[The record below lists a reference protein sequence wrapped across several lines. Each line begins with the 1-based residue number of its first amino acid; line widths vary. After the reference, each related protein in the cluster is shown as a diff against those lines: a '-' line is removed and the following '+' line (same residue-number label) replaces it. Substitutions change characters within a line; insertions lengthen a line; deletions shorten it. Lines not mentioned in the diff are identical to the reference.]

1 MSKRMEIGDEIY
13 VWDTLDKLN
22 EFKDRVKNAREE
34 VKEKGFIL
42 FYMDS
47 WYQNL
52 RSPKAKMFYK
62 NTITKFKP
70 MEMGGAPIYKPHYV
84 YFVPFKNNDGKLL
97 SRCRTSNAEE
107 IAFLDMKKGVVREDS
122 RELSPYE
129 KQIVETQKLKLEV
142 EELKKTM
149 GDKKDKPKKEPLEIK
164 FDPIAEAKESIKKE
178 KEKKK
183 KT

>member
-1 MSKRMEIGDEIY
+1 MAKRMEIGDEIY

-22 EFKDRVKNAREE
+22 EFNDKVKNAREE
-34 VKEKGFIL
+34 IKEKDFVL
-42 FYMDS
+42 FYMES

-70 MEMGGAPIYKPHYV
+70 MEMGGAPIYKSHYV
-84 YFVPFKNNDGKLL
+84 YFTPFRNNDGKLL

-107 IAFLDMKKGVVREDS
+107 IAFLDMKKGVVREEA

-129 KQIVETQKLKLEV
+129 KQVAETQKLKQDL

-149 GDKKDKPKKEPLEIK
+149 EDKKPKEEPK

-178 KEKKK
+178 KKKK